1 MAPRRWRW
9 FPAESPRVPRGI
21 SYRLFR
27 SVNGQFNSNNGLLI
41 HLLQRQIR
49 MVVSWTYYSRSEVQV
64 SRSIEKVS
72 PVKIRMAGKGITI
85 GMQTTGKNGNDSNDS
100 IWCYR
105 PVSSSGGLAL
115 SFLFHCLFPVPCL
128 ENAVTWRQHI
138 PQDSA
143 ITHLQTIHLNRTNR
157 QIPTQSQFQSQ
168 HLTTHKR
175 LSEENK

>member
-1 MAPRRWRW
+1 
-9 FPAESPRVPRGI
+9 
-21 SYRLFR
+21 
-27 SVNGQFNSNNGLLI
+27 
-41 HLLQRQIR
+41 
-49 MVVSWTYYSRSEVQV
+49 MVVSWTYYSGSEVQV

-85 GMQTTGKNGNDSNDS
+85 GMQTTGKNGNDNNDS

-143 ITHLQTIHLNRTNR
+143 DHYPFANNTLEQDKQTITNSIS
-157 QIPTQSQFQSQ
+157 IPIS
-168 HLTTHKR
+168 TTHNTQTPLRREPVKKKKSR
-175 LSEENK
+175 IERQTPKPNPCTSSILSSPLSTPTKNKTQNPL